1 MGEKKVNN
9 ASEKEWKRKRGRRQR
24 RAFPEGQVK
33 TWTPAKAR
41 ATPRG
46 PQRRPARESTAD
58 LIAGDS
64 YVIIMQISFTG
75 CERTRPVRGEGC
87 VLLTL

>member
-1 MGEKKVNN
+1 MDSANEM
-9 ASEKEWKRKRGRRQR
+9 ASRRRSGRRQR
-24 RAFPEGQVK
+24 RVLSEGQVK
-33 TWTPAKAR
+33 TTWTPAKAR
-41 ATPRG
+41 ATPHG
-46 PQRRPARESTAD
+46 PQRRPATGSTAD